1 MKHLRVAAKWALAA
15 FALAL
20 LARTLWKADLAHAL
34 DLVRG
39 VGPAALALAIPALFV
54 LVFETIAWQ
63 VSLAPLGHP
72 PLLRLAQVRLATDA
86 VLMSIPG
93 GVVISEWL
101 IPVMLRDRCGMTL
114 PAATAA
120 SVARKWLGTRAHAL
134 YILLAAALGWSFLG
148 QRSPALPWIVAA
160 SALLPLS
167 LSVTLELAASRG
179 RVATRIW
186 SLLPRASATR
196 RHGFVATDAEL
207 GRVMQQ
213 ERRRAATATL
223 LYLAAWLCESVEAFV
238 IARALGA
245 HLGFIDVLAVEAG
258 LSLVR
263 SVVFFAPSGI
273 GVQDLGYVAIFGEV
287 GAAFVLVKRA
297 RELAWIAAGYL
308 FLFVRSSFVTKCSW
322 SARRSPI
329 KSGSNSTVPRIAIS
343 SEVSLSDRR
352 I

>member
-1 MKHLRVAAKWALAA
+1 MKRLRVIAKWALAA
-15 FALAL
+15 LAVGL
-20 LARTLWKADLAHAL
+20 LVRTLRKADLAHAL

-39 VGPAALALAIPALFV
+39 LGPTALALAIPALLV
-54 LVFETIAWQ
+54 LAFETMAWR
-63 VSLAPLGHP
+63 VSLAPLGPP

-93 GVVISEWL
+93 GVVVSEWL
-101 IPVMLRDRCGMTL
+101 IPVTLRERCGMTL

-148 QRSPALPWIVAA
+148 QRSPALPWMVAA

-167 LSVTLELAASRG
+167 LSVAMALAASRG
-179 RVATRIW
+179 SVATRIG
-186 SLLPRASATR
+186 SLLPRSLAAR

-207 GRVMQQ
+207 VRVMRQD
-213 ERRRAATATL
+213 RRRTATATM
-223 LYLAAWLCESVEAFV
+223 LYLAGWLCESVEAFV

-245 HLGFIDVLAVEAG
+245 PLGFTDVFAVEAG

-273 GVQDLGYVAIFGEV
+273 GVQDLGYVAVFGEV
-287 GAAFVLVKRA
+287 GAAFVLLKRA
-297 RELAWIAAGYL
+297 RELVWIGAGYL
-308 FLFVRSSFVTKCSW
+308 LLFVRSNLVTKCSW

-329 KSGSNSTVPRIAIS
+329 KSGSKSTVPRIAIS